1 MTAKQTRANLTQS
14 YDIGARDFELIDGTI
29 GEAFDR
35 AVSRWGARP
44 AVGVPSQGVRWTYA
58 ELAQRVDA
66 LAAALRDLR
75 LVKGDRIG
83 LWAPNRAEWPVVQ
96 YAAAKLGLVLV
107 SINPAYRAQELE
119 YALNK
124 VGCRALVTAT
134 RLKSTDCIAILREL
148 APELDSAPPGM
159 LASARLPTLRTLIH
173 LGDEVI
179 PGFYRYADLLD
190 GSRASR
196 KGASSRQAE
205 PATLSSQDPIAIVY
219 TSGTTGAPKG
229 ATFSHFQLLNNGAID
244 AEVMKVSY
252 EDAIC
257 VPLPLYH
264 IFGMLTGN
272 LLAML
277 RGAEVVYTGEVF
289 DPRNALAAIQH
300 ERCTVVYGVPTIFKM
315 MLEHPERDQFNLS
328 SLRTGLI
335 AGSAVPIDLSLRLV
349 EKLHVS
355 QLLQV
360 YGMTESSATITI
372 PSLDDPLELR
382 VGTAGRVVPH
392 LEIKIVDSTGRIV
405 PIGDPGEICF
415 RGFTATLGYWGD
427 EGKPVPV
434 TDADGWMG
442 TGDLATMDS
451 GGYVR
456 IVGRIK
462 ELVIRGGENIHP
474 GEIEQSLA
482 MHPKVDAVCI
492 VGVPDEKYGEELL
505 ACIKLKP
512 GLSATEDEIRDY
524 CRGRIAHY
532 KIPRHIR
539 FVDSVPMTVTG
550 KIQRHLLKQQVAEDF
565 GAPAS

>member
-1 MTAKQTRANLTQS
+1 MTAEQTHANLEQS
-14 YDIGARDFELIDGTI
+14 YDIGTRDFELIDDTI
-29 GEAFDR
+29 GAAFDR
-35 AVSRWGARP
+35 TVARWGERP
-44 AVGVPSQGVRWTYA
+44 AVGVPSQGVRWNYA
-58 ELAQRVDA
+58 QLGQRVDA
-66 LAAALRDLR
+66 LVAALRGLG

-96 YAAAKLGLVLV
+96 FAAAKLGLVLV
-107 SINPAYRAQELE
+107 SINPAYRAHELE

-124 VGCRALVTAT
+124 VGCSALVTAT
-134 RLKSTDCIAILREL
+134 KLKSTDCIAILREL
-148 APELDSAPPGM
+148 APELDSALPGA
-159 LASARLPTLRTLIH
+159 LASARLPTLRTLVH
-173 LGDEVI
+173 LGEEVI
-179 PGFYRYADLLD
+179 PGFYRYADLFEPG
-190 GSRASR
+190 GSHAEVPPRQLESA
-196 KGASSRQAE
+196 ALSSRDA
-205 PATLSSQDPIAIVY
+205 IAIVY

-244 AEVMKVSY
+244 AQVMRVSH

-289 DPRNALAAIQH
+289 DARNVLAAIQH

-315 MLEHPERDQFNLS
+315 LLEHPERDRFDLT

-335 AGSAVPIDLSLRLV
+335 AGSFVPMDLALQLV
-349 EKLHVS
+349 EKLHIP

-382 VGTAGRVVPH
+382 VGTAGKVVPH
-392 LEIKIVDSTGRIV
+392 LEIKIIDSTERIV
-405 PIGDPGEICF
+405 PIGDPGELCF
-415 RGFTATLGYWGD
+415 RGFTATLGYWGG

-434 TDADGWMG
+434 IDADGWMG
-442 TGDLATMDS
+442 TGDLATMDG

-474 GEIEQSLA
+474 GEIEQYLA
-482 MHPKVDAVCI
+482 THPKVEAACI
-492 VGVPDEKYGEELL
+492 VGVPDEKYGEELF

-512 GLSATEDEIRDY
+512 GMSATEDEIRDY

-539 FVDSVPMTVTG
+539 FLESMPMTVTG
-550 KIQRHLLKQQVAEDF
+550 KIQRHLLKRQAAEGF
-565 GAPAS
+565 EPPAQ